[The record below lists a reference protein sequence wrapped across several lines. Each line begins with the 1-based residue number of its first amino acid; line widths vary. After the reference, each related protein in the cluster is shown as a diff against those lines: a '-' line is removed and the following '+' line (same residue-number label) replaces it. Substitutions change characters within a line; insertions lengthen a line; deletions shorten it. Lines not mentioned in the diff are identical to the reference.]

1 MSDIKKGY
9 TFTDK
14 STDWAS
20 NKETAIRL
28 NKMMDEAEVNLVAGT
43 NVTITPTLNGP
54 RIDVTGSGT
63 GSVTSIDVD
72 GGTGISVSPAG
83 PITTAGT
90 FTVTNTA
97 PDQVVALTQ
106 GGTTTITGTYP
117 NFSISSADQ
126 YTGTVTGVSV
136 VSANG
141 LAGSATTGATPA
153 ITLST
158 TVNGMVK
165 GNGTALSAATAGS
178 DYQAPIT
185 LTTTGTSGAATF
197 VSNTLNIPQYSGG
210 GGGTVTS
217 VSVVTA
223 NGVSGTVA
231 NPTTTPAITLT
242 LGDISAATSKPS
254 VLGSVTRTFANRAE
268 DVFNVKDYG
277 ALGTSSNDSTAI
289 NAAITAIN
297 SSNYGGILR
306 FPAGIYGMGTTALTT
321 ITKPVKI
328 LGDGIGVTI
337 IDLAATLD
345 GFNIDFSTAS
355 GPGFA
360 SASDFTIRTA
370 NATTANTALAFKQKT
385 GGTTKSSFEFCDLS
399 IEGCWSKGIFIN
411 NAAMNDSQGGTI
423 RDIALVGTQG
433 ATTRFGHGIYIAG
446 ASNIN
451 VSSVKG
457 FEADVGCF
465 VSSSPKCEG
474 VWISDC
480 IFVNT
485 RRGVEAAGPNT
496 WMTNI
501 HANVSQLY
509 TTSLTGYGFY
519 VTGNQSIL
527 TSCYMLSDK
536 STSVG
541 FYINATEV
549 SMTNSRALRVSGTLT
564 NGLVMGSSCAQCV
577 VSNNHFQSLSGS
589 AISCAGNNN
598 LIEGNYYTDC
608 AATYPINDTSGL
620 NNVISNNFS
629 SNSTKIELNSASL
642 SPVGYVASVTWD
654 PASLVPGQQDF
665 VAVAAPGAAFGQAW
679 VVGVPYDMQN
689 MITVAFVIAAG
700 FVRITVF
707 NSSGATVNL
716 GSGTWTVTRVS

>member
-1 MSDIKKGY
+1 M
-9 TFTDK
+9 
-14 STDWAS
+14 
-20 NKETAIRL
+20 L
-28 NKMMDEAEVNLVAGT
+28 DEAEVNLVAGT
-43 NVTITPTLNGP
+43 NVTITPTANGP

-277 ALGTSSNDSTAI
+277 ASGTSSNDSTAI